1 MNETDMVPQELAED
15 DGDDFGK
22 PEALSDQLFELH
34 PDGVYELECVGEIVG
49 DVETVPDTDCDRDC
63 V

>member
-1 MNETDMVPQELAED
+1 MVPQELAED
-15 DGDDFGK
+15 DGDDFGE

-49 DVETVPDTDCDRDC
+49 DFETVPDTD
-63 V
+63 